1 MVKES
6 TDLRIFCKFK
16 PIYFNVGEEARG
28 RADYEPTIHLFH
40 IAASLLD
47 RNDKKFNIEQGDKF
61 EWPRTWPWTSIQFC
75 IHIFCIT
82 TLVPPIFLLLDSRLP
97 WLLLLAFCIQEKWR
111 MPCFTPYLPVC
122 LRMSTALWT
131 RSVYYPAAVMIWW
144 QTSIITTITY

>member
-16 PIYFNVGEEARG
+16 PIYFSVGEEARG

-61 EWPRTWPWTSIQFC
+61 E
-75 IHIFCIT
+75 
-82 TLVPPIFLLLDSRLP
+82 
-97 WLLLLAFCIQEKWR
+97 
-111 MPCFTPYLPVC
+111 
-122 LRMSTALWT
+122 
-131 RSVYYPAAVMIWW
+131 
-144 QTSIITTITY
+144 